1 MGKKIENKDMI
12 KQIKEERGKKEK
24 EKNKDI
30 KKFKDM
36 TQKDKDELLEL
47 IAKDLGYDV

>member
-1 MGKKIENKDMI
+1 MGKKIEHKDMI
-12 KQIKEERGKKEK
+12 KQIKEKQDKKF
-24 EKNKDI
+24 KNKDI

-47 IAKDLGYDV
+47 IARDLGYVV

>member
-12 KQIKEERGKKEK
+12 KQIKEEQSKK
-24 EKNKDI
+24 EKNKGI
-30 KKFKDM
+30 KKFKGM

-47 IAKDLGYDV
+47 IARDLGYYV

>member
-12 KQIKEERGKKEK
+12 KQIKEKQGKKEK
-24 EKNKDI
+24 NKGI

-36 TQKDKDELLEL
+36 TQKDKDGLLEL
-47 IAKDLGYDV
+47 IARDLGYYI

>member
-24 EKNKDI
+24 NKDI

-36 TQKDKDELLEL
+36 TQKDKDELLDL
-47 IAKDLGYDV
+47 IAKDSGYDV